1 MRDANSAG
9 HHNSATCRKFTII
22 HAEKE
27 VRAERQVEAL
37 EVSFTIG
44 GVEIERV
51 KQFWYLGRILD
62 EKDDDGHAAG

>member
-22 HAEKE
+22 HEKE
-27 VRAERQVEAL
+27 VQAERQVEAL

-51 KQFWYLGRILD
+51 KQFRYLGRILD